1 MMNKLEIQ
9 KIETALQQYLPQEKD
24 LRKNLFESMEY
35 SLMAGGKRIRPQLV
49 LEFCRVCGGDA
60 AKAMPFACAVE
71 MIHSYSLI
79 HDDLPCMDDNDLRR
93 GKPTNHKVYG
103 EATALLAGDALLT
116 LAFETMLSPASIAAV
131 GADRAARAAGELAQ
145 AAGARGMVGGQII
158 DLESEDKQ
166 VPLEVLEKMDEGKTG
181 ALILA
186 SCRMGCILAGAGE
199 EQLQAADVYARSIGL
214 AFQIVDDLLDV
225 TGDAALLGKNTGMD
239 SERGKSTYVS
249 LLGVEKAR
257 ETVEHLTQTAVDAL
271 SVFGD
276 SAKDLGEF
284 AVSLSHRD
292 H

>member
-1 MMNKLEIQ
+1 MNKMEIQ
-9 KIETALQQYLPQEKD
+9 EIENALKQYLPQEKD

-49 LEFCRVCGGDA
+49 LEFCRICGGSPE
-60 AKAMPFACAVE
+60 KAMPFACAIE

-79 HDDLPCMDDNDLRR
+79 HDDLPCMDDDDMRR

-116 LAFETMLSPASIAAV
+116 LAFETMLSPESICAV
-131 GADRAARAAGELAQ
+131 GADRAARAAGELAK
-145 AAGARGMVGGQII
+145 AAGAHGMVGGQMI

-166 VPLEVLEKMDEGKTG
+166 VSLEVLQKMDEGKTG

-186 SCRMGCILAGAGE
+186 ACRMGCILAGAGE
-199 EQLQAADVYARSIGL
+199 EQLQAADVYAKSIGL

-239 SERGKSTYVS
+239 SQRGKSTYVS
-249 LLGVEKAR
+249 LLGIEKAK
-257 ETVEHLTQTAVDAL
+257 ETVEQLTRTAINAL
-271 SVFGD
+271 SVFGEKGQELAD
-276 SAKDLGEF
+276 F
-284 AVSLSHRD
+284 AVALASRD

>member
-1 MMNKLEIQ
+1 MPPVPPENWRKPPEPGAWLEGRSSIWNPR
-9 KIETALQQYLPQEKD
+9 ISRCPW
-24 LRKNLFESMEY
+24 RFW
-35 SLMAGGKRIRPQLV
+35 KRWTR
-49 LEFCRVCGGDA
+49 E
-60 AKAMPFACAVE
+60 
-71 MIHSYSLI
+71 
-79 HDDLPCMDDNDLRR
+79 
-93 GKPTNHKVYG
+93 
-103 EATALLAGDALLT
+103 
-116 LAFETMLSPASIAAV
+116 
-131 GADRAARAAGELAQ
+131 
-145 AAGARGMVGGQII
+145 
-158 DLESEDKQ
+158 
-166 VPLEVLEKMDEGKTG
+166 KTG

-199 EQLQAADVYARSIGL
+199 EQLRAADVYARSIGL

-257 ETVEHLTQTAVDAL
+257 ETVERLTQTAVDAL

-276 SAKDLGEF
+276 SANDLAEF